1 MWSQVLPDVLMASA
15 TFKTPAAASPS
26 SFKTPDA
33 HERSRRL
40 AENAASERSRRD
52 LEQNAQ
58 ETAQSAKAG
67 RKLAEMLASAE
78 EERKNQR
85 GGKPWYVLD
94 PESTVVK
101 FRDMASFLA
110 LVHKALEVATHQGV
124 FQWRDERERER
135 ERESVF

>member
-1 MWSQVLPDVLMASA
+1 MRSSPSRGSQVLPDVLMASA

-26 SFKTPDA
+26 SPVKTPDA

-101 FRDMASFLA
+101 FRDVAVAAVPWSTARRRRAS
-110 LVHKALEVATHQGV
+110 
-124 FQWRDERERER
+124 
-135 ERESVF
+135 